1 MSENRFNLRGF
12 ISLISFFS
20 FAILLV
26 TGVVLYL
33 VPQGRVA
40 NWTNWELLGLTKDG
54 WAGLHT
60 IFALTFIIAGIWH
73 IVLNWKAIWRYLVER
88 KRTTAW
94 PLAAALLTVVFLAG
108 TVLLLPPFNYVID
121 LGAALKDSWI
131 IEKAYDPPFGHA
143 EESSLK
149 TFCSRMNIDVK
160 QAEAALREAG
170 IEFEGPSQTLAEIAA
185 ANGISAMDLY
195 AIFEGRQQAVEPE
208 DSVAFTEEEIER
220 RFTGVGMGKETLATA
235 AQRIGVDLD
244 YARAKL
250 AARGIELGED
260 EKLRDAAARLE
271 TEMIQILKYILL
283 D

>member
-1 MSENRFNLRGF
+1 MSENKFNLRGF
-12 ISLISFFS
+12 ISLLSFFA
-20 FAILLV
+20 FAVLLI
-26 TGVVLYL
+26 TGAVLYL

-54 WAGLHT
+54 WAGIHT

-73 IVLNWKAIWRYLVER
+73 IVLNWKPIWRYLLER
-88 KRTTAW
+88 KRNSAW
-94 PLAAALLTVVFLAG
+94 PVTAALLTVVFLAG
-108 TVLLLPPFNYVID
+108 TVLLLPPFKWVID
-121 LGAALKDSWI
+121 FGAGLKDSWI
-131 IEKAYDPPFGHA
+131 VTKEYDPPFGHA
-143 EESSLK
+143 EEASLK

-170 IEFEGPSQTLAEIAA
+170 IGFEGPSQTLAEIAA

-195 AIFEGRQQAVEPE
+195 AAFKDMQQAVEPE
-208 DSVAFTEEEIER
+208 NAVAFTEEEVER

-235 AQRIGVDLD
+235 CERIGVDLD
-244 YARAKL
+244 YARSKL

-260 EKLRDAAARLE
+260 EKLRDASARLGI
-271 TEMIQILKYILL
+271 EMIQILKYILL